1 MEFKSKMNLEKVAA
15 ISQMLFLNFFF
26 MLERDPRAPYLSGY
40 CFFIPQKKIPYVAS
54 TKRIVY
60 IFLNEC
66 QGEKKTKTKP
76 SLNLLL

>member
-1 MEFKSKMNLEKVAA
+1 MNLEKVVT
-15 ISQMLFLNFFF
+15 ISQMLFLKIF
-26 MLERDPRAPYLSGY
+26 LCWKGIQELLISLDTA
-40 CFFIPQKKIPYVAS
+40 FFIPLKKIPYVAS

-66 QGEKKTKTKP
+66 QGKKKEKTKTKA